1 MLSIALQCY
10 SKLVIDEALLMQSML
25 QLEKWGP
32 HSAPWPCWFACPQ
45 CTVGLFQKESWKMLP
60 PEELMWE
67 RCLETCIVN
76 EKVMLGPPR
85 SQNGL

>member
-32 HSAPWPCWFACPQ
+32 WCSLALLVCLSSVHGGALSERELENAPTRRAY
-45 CTVGLFQKESWKMLP
+45 VGGVPGDLY
-60 PEELMWE
+60 
-67 RCLETCIVN
+67 
-76 EKVMLGPPR
+76 
-85 SQNGL
+85 SQ